1 MRRRTGTA
9 YCTRSSDLF
18 KLRRVVARC
27 VALFFVALAASVAR
41 AAFAAEPAPG
51 YIHVRSAPGVTIKLD
66 GKFKG
71 VVENEEGLVIRDVAA
86 GVHALY
92 AFLNG
97 HEDQL
102 AMVTVEPA
110 AIAVLKLRPFQPMPE
125 HKLLDATVKT
135 GSVWVE
141 AIAVNATVDSK
152 KLGWKKIPLEG
163 EPFVAANVPAGQHK
177 LTFCNPEKCIDYRAN
192 VKADDILA
200 LVVDFGINNIQD
212 VTATKKN
219 SWARLKDACAGARS
233 SCETSCN
240 VELALS
246 PRARPASCEA
256 LSPASPALASFA
268 SAVEIAAPL
277 EPPCV
282 PLAGDRKGW
291 LTIRTTP
298 AASLFVRDAK
308 LGETPLSRVELPAG
322 CVELRARALEGDRE
336 KTLRVEVE
344 PDQITV
350 YAIEL

>member
-1 MRRRTGTA
+1 M
-9 YCTRSSDLF
+9 
-18 KLRRVVARC
+18 VARC
-27 VALFFVALAASVAR
+27 VALLFAALAADVAY
-41 AAFAAEPAPG
+41 AAEPTPG
-51 YIHVRSAPGVTIKLD
+51 YIHVRTAPGVNIKLD

-71 VVENEEGLVIRDVAA
+71 VVENDEGLVIRDVSA

-125 HKLLDATVKT
+125 HKLLGGADEKVKS
-135 GSVWVE
+135 GSIWVE
-141 AIAVNATVDSK
+141 AIAVNATIDSK
-152 KLGWKKIPLEG
+152 KLGWKKIPLDG

-192 VKADDILA
+192 VKADDVLA
-200 LVVDFGINNIQD
+200 LVVDFGVNNIQD
-212 VTATKKN
+212 VTATKKS
-219 SWARLKDACAGARS
+219 SWARLKDACAGERS
-233 SCETSCN
+233 FCATSCN

-246 PRARPASCEA
+246 PRARSASCES
-256 LSPASPALASFA
+256 LSPTLPVMASLA
-268 SAVEIAAPL
+268 SAVEISSPL

-298 AASLFVRDAK
+298 SASLFVRDTK
-308 LGETPLSRVELPAG
+308 LGETPLQRVELPAG
-322 CVELRARALEGDRE
+322 CVELRARSLEGDRE
-336 KTLRVEVE
+336 KTLRVDVE
-344 PDQITV
+344 PDQVTV